1 MDNQIQLLRVV
12 VASPGDV
19 PAERDA
25 VSSVVEE
32 INRSIGADRRVRL
45 EVNRWETDT
54 HPGFHPDGPQGLID
68 PLLRIEDSDLLIG
81 IFWKRFGTPTK
92 NASSGTE
99 HEIRFAIDSWRKNG
113 RPQVFIYF
121 NDEKATPRSAREAL
135 QWAQV
140 LQFRD
145 SFPSEGLWTLY
156 AGVSDFERLLRR
168 HITNYL
174 RSLFPAERS
183 ERKADDVIE
192 GEEGGDYFGVQKY
205 ILEELGRNY
214 AAPVDAR
221 AVVEQFLKAHRC
233 GYLFIH
239 GAPGQGKTSF
249 CADLIRRH
257 GSVHHFVGISGGRD
271 DVRLILRS
279 LLSQIVASLQIKPR
293 IPETLPELSKL
304 WNEMILLSGRR
315 AKTLVVIDGLDE
327 LPDEQ
332 VDNLR
337 FLLQERLPQG
347 VFFTVALRPGRLLEA
362 LRDQASAVPQLTYE
376 LGPLDPKDMDRLI
389 REEVPAITER
399 VLAQIKAATLGNPLY
414 IRSLTNEL
422 QTHPDLELSN
432 IPPTLEGFFRRSTR
446 FALEPD
452 GNGVKSVL
460 AILAVARKALS
471 AAEMGQITGIPPR
484 EIHEVLEYTLRPFLT
499 EIKGSYVFYHRSFLE
514 FVMNKLLYPQELL
527 SAHAQTATWLRGLPN
542 ENDYRWQF
550 LSHHLLQSGNYE
562 ALKREIT
569 VPFLIE
575 KSRRYGYAVL
585 SDIENAVQAM
595 LATADPAAV
604 ESSVNLVKEVSDA
617 VGEQIIREA
626 SRSLSR
632 NPRPREDYDLAF
644 LLQRKTAVSGLD
656 LHVTSIAGADVS
668 ADFYEIVP
676 TENGC
681 IAAIGDAPG
690 TGLRSSFVG
699 RFLSRLVR
707 TRSASETSPQVL
719 LESINSSLS
728 TFDYFERIS
737 MQCISINLKEGILTI
752 SNAGHPALA
761 HFSRRRGKCDPLQVP
776 GDLLHDSTRQTRRL
790 SDYENYLGE
799 IDSGDVIV
807 MVTDGLIESQ
817 WMDGSAYG
825 YKFNRIVEQNAGQP
839 ARQIG
844 EAILT
849 DWRTASDAREYRDD
863 VLVVVL
869 SVGDRSSYLADAAEQ
884 V

>member
-1 MDNQIQLLRVV
+1 
-12 VASPGDV
+12 
-19 PAERDA
+19 
-25 VSSVVEE
+25 
-32 INRSIGADRRVRL
+32 
-45 EVNRWETDT
+45 
-54 HPGFHPDGPQGLID
+54 
-68 PLLRIEDSDLLIG
+68 
-81 IFWKRFGTPTK
+81 
-92 NASSGTE
+92 
-99 HEIRFAIDSWRKNG
+99 
-113 RPQVFIYF
+113 
-121 NDEKATPRSAREAL
+121 
-135 QWAQV
+135 
-140 LQFRD
+140 
-145 SFPSEGLWTLY
+145 
-156 AGVSDFERLLRR
+156 
-168 HITNYL
+168 
-174 RSLFPAERS
+174 
-183 ERKADDVIE
+183 
-192 GEEGGDYFGVQKY
+192 
-205 ILEELGRNY
+205 
-214 AAPVDAR
+214 
-221 AVVEQFLKAHRC
+221 
-233 GYLFIH
+233 
-239 GAPGQGKTSF
+239 
-249 CADLIRRH
+249 
-257 GSVHHFVGISGGRD
+257 
-271 DVRLILRS
+271 
-279 LLSQIVASLQIKPR
+279 
-293 IPETLPELSKL
+293 
-304 WNEMILLSGRR
+304 
-315 AKTLVVIDGLDE
+315 
-327 LPDEQ
+327 
-332 VDNLR
+332 
-337 FLLQERLPQG
+337 
-347 VFFTVALRPGRLLEA
+347 
-362 LRDQASAVPQLTYE
+362 
-376 LGPLDPKDMDRLI
+376 
-389 REEVPAITER
+389 
-399 VLAQIKAATLGNPLY
+399 
-414 IRSLTNEL
+414 
-422 QTHPDLELSN
+422 
-432 IPPTLEGFFRRSTR
+432 
-446 FALEPD
+446 
-452 GNGVKSVL
+452 
-460 AILAVARKALS
+460 
-471 AAEMGQITGIPPR
+471 
-484 EIHEVLEYTLRPFLT
+484 
-499 EIKGSYVFYHRSFLE
+499 
-514 FVMNKLLYPQELL
+514 MNKLLYPQELL
-527 SAHAQTATWLRGLPN
+527 SAHAQTATWLRGLTN
-542 ENDYRWQF
+542 EHDYRWQF

-632 NPRPREDYDLAF
+632 NPRPREDYDRAF
-644 LLQRKTAVSGLD
+644 LLQRETAVSGLD

-699 RFLSRLVR
+699 RFLSGLVR
-707 TRSASETSPQVL
+707 TRSASETSPQTL

-825 YKFNRIVEQNAGQP
+825 YKFTRIVEQNAGQP

-863 VLVVVL
+863 VLVLVL
-869 SVGDRSSYLADAAEQ
+869 SVGDRSGYLADAAER